1 MYTALFL
8 VYLFLCFKGILNLI
22 CSKLNYQF
30 FPPKWVFF
38 PVSLISLSN
47 QNPRIVNVFLTLYP
61 SNLLPSTI
69 YSFKIFFKPFRFSPT
84 LLPPNH
90 HYFLWNHCS
99 NFCLPHI
106 LYPAARIIFARY
118 KSDHIT
124 STFKIMQR
132 LPIAP
137 KELSTHLN
145 LTFKLLCD
153 FPPLILSF
161 SSVAILPLLTTLNS
175 NAMDSVFCR
184 SIFLLSHYLYNLVS
198 LGWNAFTYHGFWL
211 SSSHSSVLTWDN
223 TSNLN

>member
-1 MYTALFL
+1 MCTALFL
-8 VYLFLCFKGILNLI
+8 VYLFLYFKGILNFI

-30 FPPKWVFF
+30 FPPKWVSF
-38 PVSLISLSN
+38 PVSLISLTN

-61 SNLLPSTI
+61 SNLLSSTI
-69 YSFKIFFKPFRFSPT
+69 YSFKIFIKPFCFSPT

-106 LYPAARIIFARY
+106 LYPGATIIFARY
-118 KSDHIT
+118 KSHHII
-124 STFKIMQR
+124 STFKIIQR

-153 FPPLILSF
+153 FPPSILSF
-161 SSVAILPLLTTLNS
+161 SPEAILPLPTTLNS
-175 NAMDSVFCR
+175 NAMDSVSCR

-198 LGWNAFTYHGFWL
+198 L
-211 SSSHSSVLTWDN
+211 S
-223 TSNLN
+223 